1 MLEYIRKRS
10 SSVYVLIA
18 LGVIILVFIFWG
30 GGSGDKEGGRQG
42 LVAVV
47 GGERISAKEYE
58 NVLRRQTEYFRGI
71 FKGQLND
78 EMLKKLDLKKR
89 TLDGLVNRALA
100 VQEADRQ
107 GILISDK
114 DVQGAIAAMQVFQ
127 QNGVFDNDLYQST
140 LKANHLNAAEFEKS
154 VKDEMAATRIQGRV
168 AEGIKAADDE
178 VRDAYLMEMRKINLE
193 YIEVPPSRFA
203 SAVKVTDDEAK
214 AFLQKNS
221 SDFLTPARVNA
232 FYSYAGFEELA
243 KDVKVSE
250 DEIKDYYTKNE
261 KRFELPPRVK
271 ARHILIKPDENEKD
285 LAKAKKAASDKAGE
299 MLARL
304 KKGEKFA
311 ELAKKYSDD
320 KGSGSHGGDLGW
332 FSKGMMVKPFEDAAL
347 GMKKGDMSGIVETE
361 FGYHIILVQD
371 RQESRRLPVKEV
383 EPMIRK
389 MLAKQKAWSLAR
401 DSAREFAR
409 ELDSVFKESKDVAAL
424 KKAALKVKGVR
435 TGTTGLVTET
445 GIGAEL
451 AKDVKLREALFL
463 LKDGGVSG
471 PVETDKG
478 VYVFKALQR
487 EDSRVPDYKDVAG
500 KVKERMALEK
510 SLAEARIGAEGILTR
525 VRGGED
531 IRAIAKNEKYAISET
546 GFFKRGDGVIPKL
559 GASIGETE
567 KIFDM
572 KKDAP
577 NYPQFVLRN
586 NKYYIL
592 RLKDIQDADENGLVS
607 RKEDIRARLIA
618 QKQQEALKKWLTDL
632 RAKTKIEVFE
642 QNM

>member
-18 LGVIILVFIFWG
+18 LGIIILVFIFWG

-47 GGERISAKEYE
+47 GGERISAKDYE
-58 NVLRRQTEYFRGI
+58 NVLRRQTEYFRNI

-89 TLDGLVNRALA
+89 TLDGLINRALA

-114 DVQGAIAAMQVFQ
+114 DVQGAVAAMQVFQ
-127 QNGVFDNDLYQST
+127 QNGVFDNDLYQRT
-140 LKANHLNAAEFEKS
+140 LKENRLNAAEFEKS
-154 VKDEMAATRIQGRV
+154 IKDEIAATKIQGKV
-168 AEGIKAADDE
+168 AEGVKVADDE

-243 KDVKVSE
+243 KHVKVTE
-250 DEIKDYYTKNE
+250 DEIKDYYAKNE

-285 LAKAKKAASDKAGE
+285 LAKAKKAAADKAGE

-347 GMKKGDMSGIVETE
+347 GMKKGDMSGLVQTE

-401 DSAREFAR
+401 DSAREFDGA
-409 ELDSVFKESKDVAAL
+409 FKEAKDVAAL
-424 KKAALKVKGVR
+424 KKAASKVKGAR

-445 GIGAEL
+445 GIGGEL

-487 EDSRVPDYKDVAG
+487 EDSSVLGYKDVAG
-500 KVKERMALEK
+500 KVKERMLLEK
-510 SLAEARIGAEGILTR
+510 SLAEARTGAEGILTR
-525 VRGGED
+525 IRGGED
-531 IRAIAKNEKYAISET
+531 IRAIAKNEKYAVSET
-546 GFFKRGDGVIPKL
+546 GFFKRGDGVIPKI
-559 GASIGETE
+559 GAGIGEAE
-567 KIFDM
+567 KIFDL

-577 NYPQFVLRN
+577 NYPELVLRN

-592 RLKDIQDADENGLVS
+592 KLKDTQDADENGLVS

-618 QKQQEALKKWLTDL
+618 QKQQEALKKWLAEL

>member
-18 LGVIILVFIFWG
+18 LGIIILVFIFWG
-30 GGSGDKEGGRQG
+30 GDSGDKTGGGQG

-89 TLDGLVNRALA
+89 TLDGLVNRTLA

-107 GILISDK
+107 GVLISDK
-114 DVQGAIAAMQVFQ
+114 DVQDAIAAMQVFQ

-140 LKANHLNAAEFEKS
+140 LKANRLNAAEFEKS
-154 VKDEMAATRIQGRV
+154 VKDELAATRIQGKV

-203 SAVKVTDDEAK
+203 SVVKVTDDEAR
-214 AFLQKNS
+214 AFLQRNS

-243 KDVKVSE
+243 KDVKVTG
-250 DEIKDYYTKNE
+250 DELKDYYTKNE
-261 KRFELPPRVK
+261 KRFELPPRIK

-285 LAKAKKAASDKAGE
+285 LAKAKKAASDKAGG

-347 GMKKGDMSGIVETE
+347 GMKKGDMSGLVETE
-361 FGYHIILVQD
+361 FGYHIILVED
-371 RQESRRLPVKEV
+371 RQESRQLPLKEV

-401 DSAREFAR
+401 DSAREFDRA
-409 ELDSVFKESKDVAAL
+409 FKETEDPAAL
-424 KKAALKVKGVR
+424 KKAASKVRGVR
-435 TGTTGLVTET
+435 TGTTGLVAET
-445 GIGAEL
+445 GVSGEL
-451 AKDVKLREALFL
+451 AKDVKLREAMFL
-463 LKDGGVSG
+463 LKDGDVSG

-478 VYVFKALQR
+478 IYVFKALQR
-487 EDSRVPDYKDVAG
+487 EDSRVPDYKDVAAR
-500 KVKERMALEK
+500 VKERMTLEK
-510 SLAEARIGAEGILTR
+510 SLAEARTGAEGILKR

-531 IRAIAKNEKYAISET
+531 IRAIAKNEKYVISET
-546 GFFKRGDGVIPKL
+546 GFFKRGDGAIPKI
-559 GASIGETE
+559 GVSIGEAE
-567 KIFDM
+567 KIFDL

-577 NYPQFVLRN
+577 NYPELVLRN

-592 RLKDIQDADENGLVS
+592 RLKDTQDADENGLVS
-607 RKEDIRARLIA
+607 RKEDIRARLVA
-618 QKQQEALKKWLTDL
+618 QKQQEALQKWIAGL